1 MNRQRE
7 GLKQSVEAEGHT
19 DSFSMLKLKDGIDL
33 RSSGCHG
40 PAEKVEKPTQA
51 VHCLNGFCFNFHQ
64 KHTVLQAR
72 GRAFHQLLPLQSC
85 KAHQVE
91 MHMKELLQVNNKCC
105 QSSEKLSKSV
115 VSGADRTGNLLPGG
129 S

>member
-33 RSSGCHG
+33 RSLGCHG

-51 VHCLNGFCFNFHQ
+51 VHCLNGF
-64 KHTVLQAR
+64 
-72 GRAFHQLLPLQSC
+72 
-85 KAHQVE
+85 
-91 MHMKELLQVNNKCC
+91 
-105 QSSEKLSKSV
+105 
-115 VSGADRTGNLLPGG
+115 VSISTKNTLYYKPGG
-129 S
+129 VHSTSFCHCNPARRTR